1 MSAFEPSVSV
11 VIATKNRDD
20 SVTQTVD
27 SILSNTHTRFEIVVI
42 DQSTNDN
49 CKKSMEKYIQEPRV
63 SYHQTRTSGLARAR
77 NLGVEKARSNL
88 IAITDDDCIVAKNWL
103 REIQKIF
110 MDFPNVAIIFGNVLP
125 AEYDASSGFIPC
137 YLREQTKIISRVL
150 DKNDVDG
157 LGACMALRKS
167 VWSECHGFDAMLGVG
182 GELHS
187 SSEGD
192 LVLHALHQG
201 HQVCETPLVVVT
213 HHGFRTWQ
221 EGSQLVYRYWHGT
234 GAMYGKHL
242 KLYPVHTFAILMLL
256 AWRWAFGRSRVAAS
270 LGPKTQKIYRLR
282 CFISGLLK
290 GLSLDIE
297 VKTGHF
303 RDTNTGLNISI

>member
-1 MSAFEPSVSV
+1 MSASEPSVSV
-11 VIATKNRDD
+11 VIATKNRDG
-20 SVTQTVD
+20 SIIQTID
-27 SILSNTHTRFEIVVI
+27 SILCNSHTTFEIVVI

-49 CKKSMEKYIQEPRV
+49 CKRSMENYAEEPRV
-63 SYHQTRTSGLARAR
+63 SYHHTSTSGLSRAR
-77 NLGVEKARSNL
+77 NLGIDQARSNL
-88 IAITDDDCIVAKNWL
+88 IAITDDDCIVSKNWL

-110 MDFPNVAIIFGNVLP
+110 MDFSNVAIIFGNVFP
-125 AEYDASSGFIPC
+125 AEHDASSGFIPC

-157 LGACMALRKS
+157 LGACMALRKC
-167 VWSECHGFDAMLGVG
+167 VWSECHGFDNMLGVG
-182 GELHS
+182 GALHS

-192 LVLHALHQG
+192 LVLHALHKG

-221 EGSQLVYRYWHGT
+221 ESSQLIYRYWYGT

-242 KLYPVHTFAILMLL
+242 KLYPIHTIAILILL

-270 LGPKTQKIYRLR
+270 LEPKTQKIYRLR

-290 GLSLDIE
+290 GLSLDVE
-297 VKTGHF
+297 AKTGHF
-303 RDTNTGLNISI
+303 RDANGGLNIQI